1 MWPLLKAPG
10 PALPLA
16 VALTPGPALALGC
29 VCVCGGG
36 GGAGRREIG
45 KKRRSTSYFLFRG
58 ELPSVAEAESSQSL

>member
-1 MWPLLKAPG
+1 MATAKGSRSCPAFSSGSNSRPSPG
-10 PALPLA
+10 S
-16 VALTPGPALALGC
+16 G
-29 VCVCGGG
+29 VCVWGGREG